1 MVIVYALVLLIG
13 VLILT
18 ALIVKKEY
26 KIERVIIIDQPVERV
41 FDYLRYLQHQ
51 NNYNKW
57 WMVDPNATRE
67 MRGNDG
73 FVGCV
78 VSWDSE
84 NKQLGKGEQEIKSMV
99 INSRI
104 DQEVR
109 FVKPFK
115 SIAQIVLYTEV
126 VTDDITRFRWV
137 FMGKNQFPMNIMN
150 LMMDKLLGKDL
161 EESAARLKAILEHE
175 ISN

>member
-1 MVIVYALVLLIG
+1 MIIVYGLVLLIALL
-13 VLILT
+13 VLA

-26 KIERVIIIDQPVERV
+26 KIERVIIINQPVERV
-41 FDYLRYLQHQ
+41 FDYLRYLEHQ

-57 WMVDPNATRE
+57 WMVDRNAK
-67 MRGNDG
+67 RGMLGQDG
-73 FVGCV
+73 SVGCI

-84 NKQLGKGEQEIKSMV
+84 NKQLGKGEQEIKGMV
-99 INSRI
+99 INSQI
-104 DQEVR
+104 DHEIR

-115 SIAQIVLYTEV
+115 SVAQIVLHTEV

-137 FMGKNQFPMNIMN
+137 FMGKNQFPMSIMN

-161 EESAARLKAILEHE
+161 EESAAKLKEILEHE

>member
-1 MVIVYALVLLIG
+1 MVIVYALALLIAAIF
-13 VLILT
+13 LA
-18 ALIVKKEY
+18 ALFVKKEY

-41 FDYLRYLQHQ
+41 FDYLKYLQHQ

-57 WMVDPNATRE
+57 WMVDTNAVRH
-67 MRGNDG
+67 MKGNDG
-73 FVGCV
+73 TIGCV

-104 DQEVR
+104 DQEIR

-115 SIAQIVLYTEV
+115 SVAQIILYTEAI
-126 VTDDITRFRWV
+126 TDDITRFRWV
-137 FMGKNQFPMNIMN
+137 FKGRNQFPMSIMN
-150 LMMDKLLGKDL
+150 LVMDKLLGKDL
-161 EESAARLKAILEHE
+161 EESAAKLKAILEHE